1 MSHTIFHTHLCH
13 APSFTHHLSHTTL
26 SPTPSFT
33 HHLSPHHLSHTSLSH
48 IILVT
53 HHLCHTPSFTHIFV
67 THHLSHTSLSHTTLS
82 PHHLSHTT
90 LSHIIFHHP
99 SFTHHVCHTLSFT
112 HHFVTH
118 HLSHTT
124 LSPTIFDTP
133 SFPHHFVT
141 HHLWHTIFPTPL
153 CHPPSFTDHFV
164 THHLWDTMFSPLCH
178 TPSFTHHFVTHHLSH
193 TIFHTP
199 SFCVAGVALGDI
211 HLRFTWQAW
220 HLETFTFVRGRRGT
234 WRHVPSFCV
243 AGVALR
249 ALGSIWWRACARYLV
264 AGDAAALCVAGVA
277 LGDIHL
283 RFTWQAWHLAT
294 STFVFFAAAAA
305 LRALG
310 SIWWRAWARFSRR
323 WRRGTLRGR
332 RGTWWHL
339 PSFHV
344 AGVALRALGSIW
356 WRAWGAISRR
366 SRRGTL
372 CGRRGTWWHPPSF
385 CVADVALGDIYL
397 RLAWNARQLCHLTPT
412 HSPSFTHH
420 LSHTVFHTQLCH
432 TPSFTP
438 SFTHHVVTH
447 HLWHTIFHTQLCPTP
462 SLTHHF
468 VTHHLSHTIFHTPL
482 CHPPSLTHH
491 VSHTTLPH
499 SIFDTPLCHTPSFT
513 QHLCHT
519 LFHTPSLSHTIF
531 HTPSFWHTIFRTP
544 SFTHHFVTHHLW
556 HTIFVTHHLSHT
568 TWSHT
573 IFHRPSFTHHFVS
586 HYLSPHHPSHPT
598 LSHTIFHH
606 TIFHRQLCHTPSFT
620 TPAFTHNFVTH
631 HLSPHHLSH
640 TIFHT
645 QLCHTLS
652 FTHNFHTH
660 THHLS
665 HTTLSHTPSFFVT
678 HHLFTYNLVTH
689 NFVLLL
695 DPPPPPLSF
704 LPSPS
709 PLQHLV
715 LIIGRSCPV
724 GLSGP
729 LLLFKVSW
737 VRCWKIRWTRRGG
750 SAYHVSRSIIP
761 GRGYQTGPKY
771 LKRTAWWRLFKA
783 FFLIPEVVM
792 HQFLDPWRVDCFSPE
807 IHFDFAGQLA
817 FPGPVCHLNSSTGQ
831 NQRGEGLAKVPS
843 DGWMTGFTERHGSES
858 KALNSSGGFHKWE
871 CPNGWVVYDDCGYP
885 YDLGHLQVGFLW
897 NHCCNADA
905 SCFLYCPY
913 QHYWVYNPCRA
924 QVEIWTTRH
933 GTNRI
938 GRWMCSQFSG
948 RGQASPW
955 MCQIH
960 TVWFW
965 LINRLTSL
973 NEQPEYEWRD
983 SWPSR
988 PLHFFTEG
996 VCSAKVWQ
1004 AVTDGSHPSVSGFLA
1019 LGQCKYH
1026 VSNQFEVQERE
1037 RNAEDDWSCSL
1048 PNHDSNHRADTGS
1061 VDRNPL
1067 AYKRLVGA
1075 FNGYFR
1081 TIEIY
1086 KDWFQTCVVVSSS
1099 ALLGTRY
1106 SSDWR
1111 SWGGSQCC
1119 NLGPRVI
1126 RFCIHICVCVR
1137 VFFLICLSDTYMYI
1151 HIYVYVLY

>member
-1 MSHTIFHTHLCH
+1 M
-13 APSFTHHLSHTTL
+13 
-26 SPTPSFT
+26 
-33 HHLSPHHLSHTSLSH
+33 
-48 IILVT
+48 
-53 HHLCHTPSFTHIFV
+53 FV
-67 THHLSHTSLSHTTLS
+67 TRY
-82 PHHLSHTT
+82 LSHTT
-90 LSHIIFHHP
+90 LSHTIFPTPLCHP
-99 SFTHHVCHTLSFT
+99 PSL
-112 HHFVTH
+112 TH

-124 LSPTIFDTP
+124 LSPTIFDTPSFPHHFVTTPSFTHNFVTHHLSSSIFHTPCLSHAIFHTPLCHTP

-153 CHPPSFTDHFV
+153 CHPPSL
-164 THHLWDTMFSPLCH
+164 THHLSHTTLSPTIFHRPLCHPPSLRHHVFTTLSHTIFHTPLCH
-178 TPSFTHHFVTHHLSH
+178 TPSFTHHLWH

-432 TPSFTP
+432 TPSFT
-438 SFTHHVVTH
+438 HHVVTH
-447 HLWHTIFHTQLCPTP
+447 HVWHTIFHTQLCPTP

-531 HTPSFWHTIFRTP
+531 HTPSFTHHLFDTP
-544 SFTHHFVTHHLW
+544 SFAHHLS
-556 HTIFVTHHLSHT
+556 HHLSHT
-568 TWSHT
+568 TLSRTIFDTPSLSHT
-573 IFHRPSFTHHFVS
+573 IFHTPLGHTPSFTDHLS
-586 HYLSPHHPSHPT
+586 HTT

-606 TIFHRQLCHTPSFT
+606 TILHTPLCHTPSFT
-620 TPAFTHNFVTH
+620 TPSFTGNFVTH
-631 HLSPHHLSH
+631 HLSPHQLSHTTLSH
-640 TIFHT
+640 TIFRHT
-645 QLCHTLS
+645 IFHTPS
-652 FTHNFHTH
+652 FTHNFVTRSLSHTTFTHTH

-737 VRCWKIRWTRRGG
+737 VRCWKIHWTRRGG

-885 YDLGHLQVGFLW
+885 YDFRHLQVGFLW
-897 NHCCNADA
+897 NHCCNADV

-1004 AVTDGSHPSVSGFLA
+1004 AVTDGSRPSVSGFLA

-1037 RNAEDDWSCSL
+1037 RE
-1048 PNHDSNHRADTGS
+1048 
-1061 VDRNPL
+1061 
-1067 AYKRLVGA
+1067 KRWRWLKLFFA
-1075 FNGYFR
+1075 QPR
-1081 TIEIY
+1081 
-1086 KDWFQTCVVVSSS
+1086 FQP
-1099 ALLGTRY
+1099 
-1106 SSDWR
+1106 
-1111 SWGGSQCC
+1111 
-1119 NLGPRVI
+1119 PRWYRLRWQKSFGV
-1126 RFCIHICVCVR
+1126 
-1137 VFFLICLSDTYMYI
+1137 
-1151 HIYVYVLY
+1151 